1 MEDQTAESVVLVHQG
16 VRSSFAVHRVGR
28 RHFVDGPEGHL
39 ALVEQPRFPTHSG
52 EEAAGSLVAPM
63 PGKVVSIRVAPGD
76 TVQRGDVLVVI
87 EAMKMEHSVR
97 SPAAG
102 TVATVHVT
110 DHEQVDNG
118 QVLVVVDQDESPP
131 V

>member
-1 MEDQTAESVVLVHQG
+1 
-16 VRSSFAVHRVGR
+16 
-28 RHFVDGPEGHL
+28 
-39 ALVEQPRFPTHSG
+39 
-52 EEAAGSLVAPM
+52 M